1 MKLSI
6 VIPVYNVEKY
16 IERCLNSIFNLN
28 LENEIILIDDGS
40 TDRSLEIIEKIKEN
54 NINENIKIIRQSN
67 QGPSEARNKGIEIA
81 EGEYISF
88 IDSDD
93 FVDKDKYRELIVN
106 TMKNGLDLGIGNM
119 QKYYFKE
126 EKNAV
131 FFRDDSIKKLGIRTG
146 QEYFVNMV
154 KADSYYCAVYNSVY
168 KKEFLLLNNIFFK
181 TGMLCEDLLFTYLC
195 YCHAAKVE
203 YYDIL
208 FYNYN
213 QENISSIMT
222 VTDVKKYIDAI
233 KFYDII
239 LDYVSDG
246 NFSEEFYNATTSLI
260 SKSFDWTITDTLNTS
275 KSENMEKVF
284 LEFRDVF
291 KKHRKIIKNNTSKR
305 IYKNYKLINFNYK
318 LYIFIYMLKNK
329 WRKIRRKR

>member
-81 EGEYISF
+81 EGEYIS
-88 IDSDD
+88 
-93 FVDKDKYRELIVN
+93 
-106 TMKNGLDLGIGNM
+106 
-119 QKYYFKE
+119 
-126 EKNAV
+126 
-131 FFRDDSIKKLGIRTG
+131 
-146 QEYFVNMV
+146 
-154 KADSYYCAVYNSVY
+154 
-168 KKEFLLLNNIFFK
+168 
-181 TGMLCEDLLFTYLC
+181 
-195 YCHAAKVE
+195 
-203 YYDIL
+203 
-208 FYNYN
+208 
-213 QENISSIMT
+213 SIMT

-246 NFSEEFYNATTSLI
+246 NFSEEFYNATTSLM
-260 SKSFDWTITDTLNTS
+260 SKSFDWTISDTLNTS

-284 LEFRDVF
+284 LEFRHVF
-291 KKHRKIIKNNTSKR
+291 RKHREIIKNNTSKR

-318 LYIFIYMLKNK
+318 LYIFIYLLKNK
-329 WRKIRRKR
+329 WRRIRRKR

>member
-119 QKYYFKE
+119 KKYYIKE
-126 EKNAV
+126 EK
-131 FFRDDSIKKLGIRTG
+131 
-146 QEYFVNMV
+146 M
-154 KADSYYCAVYNSVY
+154 
-168 KKEFLLLNNIFFK
+168 
-181 TGMLCEDLLFTYLC
+181 
-195 YCHAAKVE
+195 
-203 YYDIL
+203 
-208 FYNYN
+208 
-213 QENISSIMT
+213 
-222 VTDVKKYIDAI
+222 
-233 KFYDII
+233 
-239 LDYVSDG
+239 
-246 NFSEEFYNATTSLI
+246 
-260 SKSFDWTITDTLNTS
+260 
-275 KSENMEKVF
+275 
-284 LEFRDVF
+284 
-291 KKHRKIIKNNTSKR
+291 
-305 IYKNYKLINFNYK
+305 
-318 LYIFIYMLKNK
+318 
-329 WRKIRRKR
+329 

>member
-1 MKLSI
+1 
-6 VIPVYNVEKY
+6 
-16 IERCLNSIFNLN
+16 
-28 LENEIILIDDGS
+28 
-40 TDRSLEIIEKIKEN
+40 
-54 NINENIKIIRQSN
+54 
-67 QGPSEARNKGIEIA
+67 
-81 EGEYISF
+81 
-88 IDSDD
+88 
-93 FVDKDKYRELIVN
+93 
-106 TMKNGLDLGIGNM
+106 
-119 QKYYFKE
+119 
-126 EKNAV
+126 
-131 FFRDDSIKKLGIRTG
+131 
-146 QEYFVNMV
+146 
-154 KADSYYCAVYNSVY
+154 
-168 KKEFLLLNNIFFK
+168 
-181 TGMLCEDLLFTYLC
+181 
-195 YCHAAKVE
+195 
-203 YYDIL
+203 
-208 FYNYN
+208 
-213 QENISSIMT
+213 MT